1 MTVESPAAPP
11 ISLGEVVPIDPEA
24 DEPACV
30 VASLAEAPAAGA
42 APAMEIVAERRTPV
56 AVVEA
61 KPSPQP
67 RKEPELPLVA
77 KAPPAMVLPQPAP
90 PQFDAPCF
98 AVPQIAAARAWEIT
112 PPRRDDAMVPFAR
125 PQQPPPRRF
134 GLVKFALIGVF
145 ALGWV
150 SGLIVEHYL
159 DVGALSPPGRAP
171 ISSVVER
178 IIYAESNGD
187 PNLKNKRSSATG
199 LGQFIDGTWLE
210 LMRAH
215 RPNLVAGRSE
225 KDILQLRYN
234 PELVREMTSKLAEQ
248 NAAALRKQ
256 GLSVTPSA
264 LYLAHFAG
272 AAGAAAILSARDD
285 ADAASLIANAD
296 ATGRLTRE
304 KIVAANPFLRQFTAA
319 DLRSWADRK
328 MRGRGAAWPDPGGA
342 DLAMSGAASSS
353 AAPLSSAL
361 SYGPVR

>member
-24 DEPACV
+24 QEPACV
-30 VASLAEAPAAGA
+30 VAAPAEALAT
-42 APAMEIVAERRTPV
+42 EIVAERRAP
-56 AVVEA
+56 AAAVEA
-61 KPSPQP
+61 KPSPP
-67 RKEPELPLVA
+67 LRKEPELPFVA
-77 KAPPAMVLPQPAP
+77 KAPAAMAM
-90 PQFDAPCF
+90 
-98 AVPQIAAARAWEIT
+98 PQIAQPQFGAPYFALPQIALPQAWEIT
-112 PPRRDDAMVPFAR
+112 PPRRDDAMIPFAR
-125 PQQPPPRRF
+125 PQQLPPRRL

-145 ALGWV
+145 ALGWI

-159 DVGALSPPGRAP
+159 DVGALSPAGRAP
-171 ISSVVER
+171 IVSVVER

-225 KDILQLRYN
+225 KDILQLRHN

-256 GLSVTPSA
+256 GLPVTPSA

-272 AAGAAAILSARDD
+272 AAGAAAILSARDS

-328 MRGRGAAWPDPGGA
+328 MRGRGAAWPDPGAA
-342 DLAMSGAASSS
+342 DLAMSGAASASG
-353 AAPLSSAL
+353 APSSSAL